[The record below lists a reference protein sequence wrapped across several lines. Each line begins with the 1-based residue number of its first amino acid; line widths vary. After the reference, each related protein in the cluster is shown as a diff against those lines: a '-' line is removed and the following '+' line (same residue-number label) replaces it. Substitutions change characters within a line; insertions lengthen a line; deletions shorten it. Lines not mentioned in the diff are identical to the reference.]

1 MSHPRVPRLGSAVVV
16 VSHGRVL
23 LGRRAKDPNRGKWV
37 LPGGG
42 VRPFE
47 SIADAGR
54 REILEETGLDV
65 EVDDI
70 IAVREIINAP
80 DEHRLIVFS
89 AGRPIAGHIRAA
101 SDLDD
106 VRFCSRDELLK
117 LNLSDVVLSVLNEQ
131 EWIRPIAA

>member
-1 MSHPRVPRLGSAVVV
+1 
-16 VSHGRVL
+16 
-23 LGRRAKDPNRGKWV
+23 V

-54 REILEETGLDV
+54 REILEETGLEV

-89 AGRPIAGHIRAA
+89 AGRPIAGRIRAA
-101 SDLDD
+101 SDLED
-106 VRFCSRDELLK
+106 VRFCSQDELLE
-117 LNLSDVVLSVLNEQ
+117 LDLSDVVLSVLNEQ

>member
-1 MSHPRVPRLGSAVVV
+1 MSQPRVPRLGSAVVV
-16 VSHGRVL
+16 ISQDRVL

-54 REILEETGLDV
+54 REILEETGLEI

-89 AGRPIAGHIRAA
+89 AGRPIAGRIRAA
-101 SDLDD
+101 SDLED
-106 VRFCSRDELLK
+106 VRFCSQDELPELD
-117 LNLSDVVLSVLNEQ
+117 LSDVVLSVLDQ
-131 EWIRPIAA
+131 QGWIRPIAA